1 MTTSQVTEQD
11 HLTAK
16 GTGDAEGNFSM
27 TVNASGKGSSDMQ
40 TDMDAANN
48 TRMNGTTDLRTESM
62 AYNHYAPVT
71 K

>member
-1 MTTSQVTEQD
+1 
-11 HLTAK
+11 
-16 GTGDAEGNFSM
+16 M

-48 TRMNGTTDLRTESM
+48 SRMNGTTDLRTESI
-62 AYNHYAPVT
+62 AYNPYAPVN